1 MWGREVG
8 KRGTRS
14 CRGQGS
20 MKRYDVC
27 WKQVFAG
34 CVGGVG
40 VGVEWGR
47 GGPDGNSILIFF
59 VLF

>member
-1 MWGREVG
+1 M
-8 KRGTRS
+8 
-14 CRGQGS
+14 
-20 MKRYDVC
+20 Y
-27 WKQVFAG
+27 G
-34 CVGGVG
+34 CGGVGVG